1 VLTAFDSAA
10 SAFAGLVLVKA
21 VAYIAVSMVLVLVRF
36 GGELVRYNLPVR
48 MLLLSYQL
56 W

>member
-21 VAYIAVSMVLVLVRF
+21 VAYIAVSMVLVRF